1 MRDQKDTAADD
12 AALIPSEELGLGGGP
27 LARPVEIA
35 ATILRTCQIFGM
47 ALVVFLMFL
56 TVAHVIGRYVFDYPM
71 LGVVEVSGLIV
82 VVLVFCAAPYDFV
95 IGRHIAVDVIVRRL
109 PRKAF
114 IVVNWTTYL
123 ISLVMIAL
131 ALIWTIKQ
139 GIKIS
144 SSGARTDMLHI
155 PLYPFYF
162 VVAFG
167 WLLSIWAICARL
179 VLFLYNGGPEDKV
192 TAGAA
197 DKAVEGTGK
206 AVEG

>member
-1 MRDQKDTAADD
+1 MPDYKDTAAPED
-12 AALIPSEELGLGGGP
+12 ALIPSEELGQGGRP
-27 LARPVEIA
+27 VARPVRTA
-35 ATILRTCQIFGM
+35 ATVLRTFQILGM

-56 TVAHVIGRYVFDYPM
+56 TVAHVIGRYAFDYPM

-109 PRKAF
+109 PRKVSIA
-114 IVVNWTTYL
+114 VNWLTYL

-144 SSGARTDMLHI
+144 GSGARTDMLHI

-167 WLLSIWAICARL
+167 WLLSIGAICTRL
-179 VLFLYNGGPEDKV
+179 VLFLYNGGPGDGVPGE
-192 TAGAA
+192 AA
-197 DKAVEGTGK
+197 DGAVDMAGK
-206 AVEG
+206 AVGE